1 MKPLYAKTSRYIIR
15 QEFRQ
20 ECSGMIAERALKTL
34 EYDKVREQ
42 VASFCTSSLGKNA
55 IEQLI
60 PETDYEK
67 VQELLEE
74 MDEGLSILRVKGNV
88 PMGGI
93 FDVRPSAKRAQIGG
107 ILSPMEL
114 MEIASTIRAS
124 RILRN
129 FIEDLEGEGEIKIP
143 HFTERK
149 EQMPVLTPLQREIN
163 DCIDENGTVLDSAST
178 ALRSIR
184 QSLRSEESKVRQKL
198 ESLTRGSNAG
208 KMLSDAI
215 VTIRNDRYVLP
226 VKQEYRTHYG
236 GIVHDQSSSGQTLFI
251 EPEAVVQANNEI
263 QRLKVKEKAEIERIL
278 QMLSAKV
285 QEVAHDLFILVS
297 ILGDIDVI
305 LAKGKYGQANKCT
318 KPTMNKEGYIRLVRA
333 RHPLISRED
342 AVPNTIEFGK
352 DITAIV
358 ITGPNTGG
366 KTVTL
371 KTVGLCTLMAQ
382 SGLPVPALDGSEL
395 AVFDQLFADIGD
407 EQSIEQSLSTFSS
420 HMVNIVDILSK
431 FDSNS
436 LVLFDELGA
445 GTDPQEGAALA
456 ISILDEAVGR
466 GARVMATTHY
476 PELKA
481 YGYNRPGVVN
491 ASVEFD
497 IETLSPT
504 YRLLIGVPGR
514 SNAFEISKRL
524 GLQDSIIDQAKS
536 YTGSD
541 RHEVESMIASL
552 EESRRRSEREADEA
566 HALLEEAQNLRDELE
581 ERLKTYDEKKENLEK
596 KAKDKAHKIVD
607 EAKKEA
613 EEVIAELRK
622 MRENASKVVKEH
634 ELIDAKKRLD
644 EAAPVENKVL
654 KKQAQIRERAN
665 NLKAGDEVKVLSYGQ
680 KGTLLEKVS
689 DHEWVV
695 QIGIL
700 KMKLEDSDLQY
711 VKPEKE
717 KQTAIM
723 TNVRNRNSHVK
734 LELDLRGERYEDAI
748 LKTEKYID
756 DALLANYSRVSIIHG
771 KGTGALRQG
780 IQSFLKGHKRVKSF
794 RFGEAGEGGFG
805 VTVVELK

>member
-1 MKPLYAKTSRYIIR
+1 
-15 QEFRQ
+15 
-20 ECSGMIAERALKTL
+20 MIAERALKTL

-60 PETDYEK
+60 PETDFDK
-67 VQELLEE
+67 VVELLNE

-93 FDVRPSAKRAQIGG
+93 FDVRPHAKRAQIGG
-107 ILSPMEL
+107 MLSPMEL

-129 FIEDLEGEGEIKIP
+129 FIEDIEQEETITIP
-143 HFTERK
+143 HFIERK
-149 EQMPVLTPLQREIN
+149 EQMPILTALQHEIN
-163 DCIDENGTVLDSAST
+163 DCIDDNGAVLDSAST
-178 ALRSIR
+178 TLRSIR
-184 QSLRSEESKVRQKL
+184 QSLRAEEARVRQKL
-198 ESLTRGSNAG
+198 ESLTRGSNAT

-215 VTIRNDRYVLP
+215 VTIRNDRFVIP
-226 VKQEYRTHYG
+226 VKQEYRGHYG

-251 EPEAVVQANNEI
+251 EPESVVQANNEI
-263 QRLKVKEKAEIERIL
+263 QRLKVREKAEIERIL
-278 QMLSAKV
+278 LELSAKV
-285 QEVAHDLFILVS
+285 QEVSHDLFILVQ

-333 RHPLISRED
+333 RHPLISIED
-342 AVPNTIEFGK
+342 AVPNTIEFGR

-382 SGLPVPALDGSEL
+382 AGLPVPALDGSEL

-420 HMVNIVDILSK
+420 HMVNIVDILGK
-431 FDSNS
+431 FDNRS

-456 ISILDEAVGR
+456 ISILDEVVGS

-481 YGYNRPGVVN
+481 YGYNRKGVVN

-497 IETLSPT
+497 VETLSPT

-524 GLQDSIIDQAKS
+524 GLKESIIQQAKS
-536 YTGSD
+536 FTGSD

-552 EESRRRSEREADEA
+552 EQSRRQSEREAEEA
-566 HALLEEAQNLRDELE
+566 HALLEEAQKLREELE
-581 ERLKTYDEKKENLEK
+581 ERLRTYDEKKETLEK
-596 KAKDKAHKIVD
+596 KAKEKARKIVD
-607 EAKKEA
+607 EAK
-613 EEVIAELRK
+613 EESEKIIAELRE
-622 MRENASKVVKEH
+622 MRANASMVVKEH
-634 ELIDAKKRLD
+634 ELIEAKKKLED
-644 EAAPVENKVL
+644 VAPQENSVS
-654 KKQAQIRERAN
+654 KKQAQIRERAQ
-665 NLKAGDEVKVLSYGQ
+665 NLKIGDEVKVLSYGQ
-680 KGTLLEKVS
+680 KGTIIEKVS

-700 KMKLEDSDLQY
+700 KMKLDESDLQY
-711 VKPEKE
+711 LKPEKE
-717 KQTAIM
+717 KQTVVM
-723 TNVRNRNSHVK
+723 TNVKNRNNHVK
-734 LELDLRGERYEDAI
+734 LELDLRGERYEEAI

-756 DALLANYSRVSIIHG
+756 DALLANYPRVSIIHG

-780 IQSFLKGHKRVKSF
+780 IQNYLKGHKRVKSF
-794 RFGEAGEGGFG
+794 RYGEAGEGGFG